1 MLRLVALATLAT
13 AATNPCG
20 RDVAWI
26 ATTNATASLNATL
39 FAPSARGDAPSAAA
53 LRLGVWRE
61 TSNATACWA
70 ARLRAEL
77 ALRGATVRQDLAR
90 HFAAATAPGALRGTG
105 PANPFATARASWTS
119 RRGDEAARRT
129 SRLDRRDRAT
139 IYAVLDAYLPRVGVN
154 GMFEAWCELKRS
166 IARPAGCEGADCASE
181 SSFRENHVFAALDA
195 AERVAADRRAD
206 PDCAFVFGS
215 GAFHAHGLAWGG
227 MLSAA
232 RVAGGDARRTA
243 RFIEGAC
250 AFLDET
256 TNAYHACVHG
266 VGHGALQVFRPRRPE
281 AGAWRGFFDGP
292 LQVCAA
298 LAGGAWFR
306 LKCATGVFHE
316 ASVDATAPG
325 FDGTD
330 GLLETFAPCGG
341 LPDVVAGAASTC
353 LWAKLKPKAKRPE
366 NQTLFANEGATDP
379 CLRCEASGPCDRSF
393 LPACAY
399 AEASVHAAARGAA
412 GIDHPHYPAEV
423 CAAWDPKQHRRAFL
437 ACVVGAHNAQPDGRV
452 APFTKGRGADEG
464 ALDFDDRL
472 AAFRAAR
479 PPRRGRGGQ
488 RPSCAGLDDEAAR
501 VCAAAAAA
509 AGSLE
514 APELFD
520 IVAAFERDARGAY

>member
-1 MLRLVALATLAT
+1 MH
-13 AATNPCG
+13 
-20 RDVAWI
+20 
-26 ATTNATASLNATL
+26 
-39 FAPSARGDAPSAAA
+39 
-53 LRLGVWRE
+53 GV
-61 TSNATACWA
+61 
-70 ARLRAEL
+70 
-77 ALRGATVRQDLAR
+77 
-90 HFAAATAPGALRGTG
+90 
-105 PANPFATARASWTS
+105 
-119 RRGDEAARRT
+119 
-129 SRLDRRDRAT
+129 
-139 IYAVLDAYLPRVGVN
+139 
-154 GMFEAWCELKRS
+154 
-166 IARPAGCEGADCASE
+166 
-181 SSFRENHVFAALDA
+181 
-195 AERVAADRRAD
+195 
-206 PDCAFVFGS
+206 
-215 GAFHAHGLAWGG
+215 AWGG

-256 TNAYHACVHG
+256 SNAYHACVHG

-292 LQVCAA
+292 LQVCAE

-325 FDGTD
+325 FDGRD

-353 LWAKLKPKAKRPE
+353 LWAKLKPKAKRPG
-366 NQTLFANEGATDP
+366 NQTLFANEGAASP
-379 CLRCEASGPCDRSF
+379 CLACEASGPCDRSF
-393 LPACAY
+393 VPACAY
-399 AEASVHAAARGAA
+399 AEASVRAAARGAA

-423 CAAWDPKQHRRAFL
+423 CAAWDPKDRATRRAFL